1 MSEVIKPAT
10 KVTKPT
16 KVKAVHGK
24 MVHTLTGQV
33 FNHDQETEVVVDS
46 WIQSQLDAGKM
57 VEVK

>member
-10 KVTKPT
+10 KATKTT

-24 MVHTLTGQV
+24 MVHTITSQV
-33 FNHDQETEVVVDS
+33 FNPDQETEVVVDS
-46 WIQSQLDAGKM
+46 WIQSQLDAGKL